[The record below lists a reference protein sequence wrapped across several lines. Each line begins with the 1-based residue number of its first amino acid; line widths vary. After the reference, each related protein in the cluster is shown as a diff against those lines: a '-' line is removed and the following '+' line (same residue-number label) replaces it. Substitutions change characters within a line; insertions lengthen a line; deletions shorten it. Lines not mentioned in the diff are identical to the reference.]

1 MNTSFK
7 IHRISTRLQEME
19 FTAGEERAK
28 AQEKG
33 LGYYGYFDG
42 EYDTIN
48 DVIVEIHNIKL
59 EVDAL
64 LRSQPGST
72 KEDVL
77 KILQKLRDRFETNEQ
92 IYRNSQGPVDNT
104 VDRYNTGKANAYLRW
119 HRQILSLIEE
129 FQLEGQF
136 YQS

>member
-1 MNTSFK
+1 MNSSFK

-48 DVIVEIHNIKL
+48 DVIVEIHNTKL
-59 EVDAL
+59 EVDAQ

-72 KEDVL
+72 KDDVM

-92 IYRNSQGPVDNT
+92 IYRNSQGPIDNT

-119 HRQILSLIEE
+119 HRQIISLIEE
-129 FQLEGQF
+129 FQQEGQF